1 MNATT
6 GLDIDMGGGIALHL
20 SDDGE
25 GRWLLA
31 FNRPAPALDAV
42 EVQAIARNGQ
52 CLPMKMF
59 AGPKGNAVYASGP
72 VERAYRVRI
81 VVKDG
86 AAARRRDMRLPG
98 TADYPL
104 AKGARGGTFV
114 SMGHD
119 SFVEVL
125 PENDACWRVVF
136 HDKETLTAAPPVAD
150 VVAEAITPPGVDDQV
165 RGLTVR
171 AGADGHSLVLE
182 GKVGDADHLRLAV
195 MMGDHYHTRC
205 VPVLR
210 P

>member
-31 FNRPAPALDAV
+31 FNRAAPALDAV

-59 AGPKGNAVYASGP
+59 PGPNGNAVYASGP
-72 VERAYRVRI
+72 VERAYRVR
-81 VVKDG
+81 VVVTDG
-86 AAARRRDMRLPG
+86 AVARRRDIRLPG
-98 TADYPL
+98 TPDYPL
-104 AKGARGGTFV
+104 AKGPHGGTFI

-119 SFVEVL
+119 SYVELL
-125 PENDACWRVVF
+125 PESEAVWRVVF
-136 HDKETLTAAPPVAD
+136 HEKETPTGAPPVAD
-150 VVAEAITPPGVDDQV
+150 VVAEAIAPPGVDDQV
-165 RGLTVR
+165 RALTVR
-171 AGADGHSLVLE
+171 PGADTHSLVLE